1 MKTAKENVIKVF
13 DNIASRGSWEE
24 LYSGHIDRVTYNF
37 VSRQRAVEELLDT
50 VINGQVLDVGC
61 GTGDLAPF
69 VVRKGATYTGVDLS
83 AKMIER
89 ANLNHAV
96 LAQGGKATF
105 QIADCEN
112 LPFPA
117 TKFDVVTAV
126 ALIEYLPDPTRFLQG
141 VHKVIKPGG
150 YFLITVP
157 YKDCINTQIKKL
169 LGPLIRTLFPVYARL
184 KTRPLL
190 PIASVQH
197 FTYSE
202 RELDETVATRGFQRV
217 CYRFTNFHIIAHPL
231 DHLLP
236 RMYVKV
242 SERIDRK
249 GLGDTYRRWASNYIA
264 LFRKRSQA
272 FE

>member
-1 MKTAKENVIKVF
+1 MRTTKENVLEVF

-37 VSRQRAVEELLDT
+37 MSRQRAVEELVDP

-69 VVRKGATYTGVDLS
+69 AVRKGATYTGVDLS

-89 ANLNHAV
+89 ANLNYAV
-96 LAQGGKATF
+96 LAQGGKASF
-105 QIADCEN
+105 QVADCEN

-117 TKFDVVTAV
+117 TQFDVVIAV
-126 ALIEYLPDPTRFLQG
+126 ALVEYLPDPTLFLHEVQR
-141 VHKVIKPGG
+141 VIRPGG
-150 YFLITVP
+150 YLLITVP
-157 YKDCINTQIKKL
+157 YKDCINLQIKKL
-169 LGPLIRTLFPVYARL
+169 LSPLIRTVFPIYARL

-190 PIASVQH
+190 PTMNLQH
-197 FTYSE
+197 FMYSQT
-202 RELDETVATRGFQRV
+202 ELDEAVTTGGFQRIGW
-217 CYRFTNFHIIAHPL
+217 RFTNFHIIAHPL
-231 DHLLP
+231 DHLFP
-236 RMYVKV
+236 RLYVKV

-249 GLGDTYRRWASNYIA
+249 GLGYTYRRWASNYIA

-272 FE
+272 CV